1 MGVPGLLANC
11 EDNFGNPTDVYGP
24 MDPTNV
30 FTFQFLQEFFDE
42 TTTVFPDE
50 YLFIGGDEVE
60 LDNCWWALQTI
71 FVTPSIKLTVHFDRR
86 KNKRI
91 ADTLDKWGMRRQF
104 DKLEEIFLTNFIRVL
119 KTLRN
124 QKEYIGVLLQLNS
137 YHSPFRRFIGF
148 AR

>member
-30 FTFQFLQEFFDE
+30 YTFQFLQEFFDE

-60 LDNCWWALQTI
+60 LDNCWWAFQLHCHALGQTDM
-71 FVTPSIKLTVHFDRR
+71 VHFNRR

-124 QKEYIGVLLQLNS
+124 QKEYIGVLL
-137 YHSPFRRFIGF
+137 
-148 AR
+148 A